1 MFFSFLIVLI
11 MNSVTLV
18 LDYIKGHV
26 LCLYLLFNLLF
37 DVNLNISSFVRYLNI
52 YEFYEIKFDDQIIY
66 KN

>member
-18 LDYIKGHV
+18 LDYIKGNV

-37 DVNLNISSFVRYLNI
+37 DVNLNLSSFVRYLNI